1 VITGRSVRATPSG
14 ADSWRRAPPRA
25 SRIAA
30 ADRRDLMAI
39 SLAVAPPEER

>member
-1 VITGRSVRATPSG
+1 VSIEA
-14 ADSWRRAPPRA
+14 PRA

>member
-1 VITGRSVRATPSG
+1 VSLEAP
-14 ADSWRRAPPRA
+14 RRPRA

-30 ADRRDLMAI
+30 ADSRDLMAI